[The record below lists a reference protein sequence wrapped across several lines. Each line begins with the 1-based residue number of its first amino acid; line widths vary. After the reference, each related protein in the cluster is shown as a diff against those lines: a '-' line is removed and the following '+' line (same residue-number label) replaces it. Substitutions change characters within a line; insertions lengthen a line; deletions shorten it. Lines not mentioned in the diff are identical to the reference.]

1 MRIAD
6 IYTRVT
12 QQIITAIETGAATGT
27 YRMPWHNW
35 GEQSIRP
42 INATTGQAYRGINTL
57 LLWAAAEAGAY
68 SSGRWAT
75 YRQWTEAG
83 AQVRKGEKST
93 FIIFW
98 KNSTDT
104 GHAADNDADATT
116 APGRFVARAFHVFNE
131 DQVDGAPERPQQI
144 ETSEQA
150 VTAAA
155 EFICR
160 TGIQIRHGGDQA
172 CYVPSIDQVWLP
184 QPAQFRDTE
193 GYYATLAHEA
203 IHWTGAKHRLDR
215 AFDDRFGDESYAV
228 EELVAELGA
237 AFLAA
242 DLHLRPEPRPDHA
255 RYIASWLKVLKNDPK
270 AILSAAAR
278 AQQAVDYLNLL
289 SSDSPTQPVSSR
301 EPAPVQTTSQ
311 PRGFFSR
318 SLAG

>member
-1 MRIAD
+1 MRTAD
-6 IYTRVT
+6 IYARVT

-42 INATTGQAYRGINTL
+42 INAATGRAYRGINTL

-75 YRQWTEAG
+75 YRQWAEAG

-98 KNSTDT
+98 KNSTGT
-104 GHAADNDADATT
+104 GPAADNDDADTTT
-116 APGRFVARAFHVFNE
+116 AQGRFVARAFHVFNE
-131 DQVDGAPERPQQI
+131 DQVDGAPAGPQQV
-144 ETSEQA
+144 ETGDLT
-150 VTAAA
+150 VAAA
-155 EFICR
+155 AQFICR

-184 QPAQFRDTE
+184 QPGQFRDTE

-215 AFDDRFGDESYAV
+215 GFSDRFGDEAYAV

-237 AFLAA
+237 AFLTA

-270 AILSAAAR
+270 AILSAAAK
-278 AQQAVDYLNLL
+278 AQQAVDYLNQF
-289 SSDSPTQPVSSR
+289 SSASAAQPVSF
-301 EPAPVQTTSQ
+301 PAPAQA
-311 PRGFFSR
+311 RR
-318 SLAG
+318 D

>member
-1 MRIAD
+1 MRTAD
-6 IYTRVT
+6 IYARVT
-12 QQIITAIETGAATGT
+12 QQIIAAIETGAATGSF
-27 YRMPWHNW
+27 RMPWHNW
-35 GEQSIRP
+35 GEQPLRP
-42 INATTGQAYRGINTL
+42 INATTGRAYRGINTL

-68 SSGRWAT
+68 LSGRWAT
-75 YRQWTEAG
+75 YRQWSETG

-98 KNSTDT
+98 KNSTTT
-104 GHAADNDADATT
+104 GPAADIDDADTAT
-116 APGRFVARAFHVFNE
+116 AYGRFVARAFHVFNE
-131 DQVDGAPERPQQI
+131 DQVDGAPARAQQI
-144 ETSEQA
+144 ETGDQA

-172 CYVPSIDQVWLP
+172 CYIPSIDQVWLP

-193 GYYATLAHEA
+193 GYYSTLAHEA

-215 AFDDRFGDESYAV
+215 GFGDRFGDEAYAV

-255 RYIASWLKVLKNDPK
+255 RYIASWLKVLKNDPR
-270 AILSAAAR
+270 AILSAAAK
-278 AQQAVDYLNLL
+278 AQQAVDYLAQFSLA
-289 SSDSPTQPVSSR
+289 SAAQPVSF
-301 EPAPVQTTSQ
+301 PAPEQART
-311 PRGFFSR
+311 G
-318 SLAG
+318 